1 MRAKVTTHVLLGCK
15 SLGCPARVTRGGR
28 SDLGGEQTV
37 RLEHNEIAAASK
49 PSPRK
54 IVFAETKRE
63 ADPILLMGK
72 AEDTEEEPGK
82 RTQWNR
88 RGMGSGITGQI
99 RRITSGRS
107 WWQQGRVATCTDSS
121 NEAKSR
127 RRGEPHRIGE

>member
-1 MRAKVTTHVLLGCK
+1 M
-15 SLGCPARVTRGGR
+15 
-28 SDLGGEQTV
+28 

-82 RTQWNR
+82 CTQWDPPGYGLR
-88 RGMGSGITGQI
+88 HHR
-99 RRITSGRS
+99 
-107 WWQQGRVATCTDSS
+107 TDSQ
-121 NEAKSR
+121 K
-127 RRGEPHRIGE
+127 